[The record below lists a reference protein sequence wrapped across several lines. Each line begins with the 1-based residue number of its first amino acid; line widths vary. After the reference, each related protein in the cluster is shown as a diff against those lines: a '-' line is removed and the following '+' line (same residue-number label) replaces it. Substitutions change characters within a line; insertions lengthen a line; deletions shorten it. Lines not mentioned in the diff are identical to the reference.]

1 MVYFL
6 TLYQLKPTVT
16 DEKLEEMIR
25 SSRSQLLKISEVLHL
40 QTGRTIRP
48 GAEWPFFVAIDVEST
63 DKLRMCLDDPV
74 YIKFKEEVIRPFTT
88 QCLELRYETDPGKD
102 LKYS

>member
-25 SSRSQLLKISEVLHL
+25 SSRSQLLKIPEVLHL

-48 GAEWPFFVAIDVEST
+48 DAEWPFFVAIDVDST
-63 DKLRMCLDDPV
+63 DRLRMCLEDPI
-74 YIKFKEEVIRPFTT
+74 YIKFKEEVIRPYTT
-88 QCLELRYETDPGKD
+88 ECLELRYETDPGKD

>member
-6 TLYQLKPTVT
+6 SLYRLKSTVT

-48 GAEWPFFVAIDVEST
+48 DSEWPFFVAIDVEST
-63 DKLRMCLDDPV
+63 DKLRMCLEDPV

-88 QCLELRYETDPGKD
+88 ECLELRYETDPGKD

>member
-25 SSRSQLLKISEVLHL
+25 SSRSQSVKISDGMHL
-40 QTGRTIRP
+40 QPGPTIRP
-48 GAEWPFFVAIDVEST
+48 EAEWLFFVAIDVEST

>member
-1 MVYFL
+1 MA
-6 TLYQLKPTVT
+6 
-16 DEKLEEMIR
+16 I
-25 SSRSQLLKISEVLHL
+25 
-40 QTGRTIRP
+40 
-48 GAEWPFFVAIDVEST
+48 FVAIDVEST

>member
-1 MVYFL
+1 MVHFL

-25 SSRSQLLKISEVLHL
+25 SSRSQLLRISEVLYL

-48 GAEWPFFVAIDVEST
+48 EAEWPFFVAIDVESS

-88 QCLELRYETDPGKD
+88 Q
-102 LKYS
+102 